1 MQMAAAACASN
12 SYWGHHMVTLSLLQ
26 IFFPYFFQKLPIIK
40 HIDFVKIN
48 IVMLVNT
55 TLMWQG
61 PRVGKRC
68 FKLLLHLSYLS
79 SAFACRSVVDITTG

>member
-1 MQMAAAACASN
+1 
-12 SYWGHHMVTLSLLQ
+12 MVTLSLLQ

-61 PRVGKRC
+61 PRVGKQR
-68 FKLLLHLSYLS
+68 FTYL
-79 SAFACRSVVDITTG
+79 ARSIE